1 LPYFD
6 PFKITNIFSW
16 FLKKP
21 EINPSY
27 RMKIENKSSIIK
39 QFIKIYMTTKK
50 LLFAVLICL
59 ISNCFNLS
67 AQTTVQKVNPL
78 LFLSGSSVTVST
90 IGCTLSNGSNTTCYK
105 VVSSSVPSDHTMGPW
120 CPNNISDDA
129 TQGGIWLQ
137 NGNVYNVDG
146 AFYKIYPLFITT
158 TRGKCIMYQQV

>member
-1 LPYFD
+1 
-6 PFKITNIFSW
+6 
-16 FLKKP
+16 
-21 EINPSY
+21 
-27 RMKIENKSSIIK
+27 MKIENKSSITK

-105 VVSSSVPSDHTMGPW
+105 VVSSSVP
-120 CPNNISDDA
+120 
-129 TQGGIWLQ
+129 
-137 NGNVYNVDG
+137 
-146 AFYKIYPLFITT
+146 
-158 TRGKCIMYQQV
+158 